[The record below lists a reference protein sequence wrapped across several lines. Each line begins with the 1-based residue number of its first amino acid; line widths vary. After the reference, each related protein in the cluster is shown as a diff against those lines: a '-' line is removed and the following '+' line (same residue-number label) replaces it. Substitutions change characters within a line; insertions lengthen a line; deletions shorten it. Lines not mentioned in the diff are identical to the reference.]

1 MGFSVDKIAEAVDQT
16 VTDVNKWL
24 NRESVIIK
32 HRESNSLLLRAAA
45 HMTLLALPL
54 YSITT

>member
-24 NRESVIIK
+24 NREWVIIK
-32 HRESNSLLLRAAA
+32 QPHCIPVATGLEVIRDLWDVEE
-45 HMTLLALPL
+45 
-54 YSITT
+54 